1 MGVWLGSQQ
10 LGGLLFHTEAAGG
23 SSVWTLLVCF
33 GASFF
38 LGEGSSQ
45 PTTWLI
51 FGLCQVNLLL
61 CWNVSTMEDVGA
73 PLDTQVL

>member
-1 MGVWLGSQQ
+1 MVALPAFWQLLELPFGLGVWLGSQQ

-23 SSVWTLLVCF
+23 PSVWTLLVCF

-61 CWNVSTMEDVGA
+61 C
-73 PLDTQVL
+73 